1 MTSIKSEKKKILEP
15 IEVFT
20 LLYIEDLAKDVYK
33 NQNHII
39 SLYNKLEESDRYWTR
54 KILIKNSN
62 YEPPKRRKGLLPTEK
77 TKRFEASDFKKFF
90 KSKSKKSKKS

>member
-33 NQNHII
+33 NQNHRIV
-39 SLYNKLEESDRYWTR
+39 L
-54 KILIKNSN
+54 
-62 YEPPKRRKGLLPTEK
+62 PLLPMLAMMSLP
-77 TKRFEASDFKKFF
+77 FNPLVLWLFY
-90 KSKSKKSKKS
+90 